1 MERNQSGDKFGGL
14 AALAGL
20 AIPIGALVA
29 AAGAVGIGASLYM
42 RSQRRKHWYSFLP
55 AVWTL
60 MHNKDLIHSARDLVH
75 GAKGLVHRA
84 ERVWN

>member
-1 MERNQSGDKFGGL
+1 MERNQSGDKLGGL
-14 AALAGL
+14 ATLAGL

-42 RSQRRKHWYSFLP
+42 RSHQRKHWYSFVP
-55 AVWTL
+55 AVWA
-60 MHNKDLIHSARDLVH
+60 MMNSKDLVHGARDLVH
-75 GAKGLVHRA
+75 GARDLVHKA